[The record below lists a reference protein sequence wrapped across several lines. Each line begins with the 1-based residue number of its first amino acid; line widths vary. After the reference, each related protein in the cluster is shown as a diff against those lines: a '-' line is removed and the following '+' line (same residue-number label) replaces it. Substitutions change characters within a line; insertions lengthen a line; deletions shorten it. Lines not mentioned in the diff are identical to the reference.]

1 MLPNRKSCWK
11 ACVQLVRLQRRSA
24 NGRQP
29 DMRKVAADLVLPSSD
44 YAQLQEA
51 GGTSKRELAK
61 LGTTT
66 YIGERAEAD
75 ADLRRLRSQ
84 SP

>member
-1 MLPNRKSCWK
+1 MEPVARAEAEVRFKS
-11 ACVQLVRLQRRSA
+11 AQTGVQGVA

-29 DMRKVAADLVLPSSD
+29 DMRKVAADLVLPSRD

-51 GGTSKRELAK
+51 GGT
-61 LGTTT
+61 
-66 YIGERAEAD
+66 Y
-75 ADLRRLRSQ
+75 LRRRRSQ